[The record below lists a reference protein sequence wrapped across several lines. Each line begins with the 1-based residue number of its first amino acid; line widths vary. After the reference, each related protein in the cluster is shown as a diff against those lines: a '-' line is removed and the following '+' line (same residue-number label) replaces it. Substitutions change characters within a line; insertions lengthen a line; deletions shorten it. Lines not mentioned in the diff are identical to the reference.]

1 MAKRT
6 KISDIAN
13 QLGVSVTLVSF
24 VLNGKSKE
32 MRISDEM
39 RLKVLELAERMN
51 YKPNYHAK
59 SLRTG
64 KSHTIGLI
72 VADISNP
79 FFAQIARY
87 VEKEASKYNY
97 QVLFSSSDENKV
109 KFATQLEVLKDRTV
123 DGFILTPPIGSDTI
137 LIDLVNEKKHFVI
150 IDRIFENVNATSINI
165 NNYQAA
171 YNATIRLIQNNRKKI
186 ALLNVNYELISMQ
199 QRAKGYM
206 DALSDQGFEINP
218 ALIKNLE
225 FSHEKSLVSTAIQEI
240 IANQADAVLFT
251 TNKLGIFGIE
261 SIREMGLSIPENL
274 SIISFDDTDAYRIS
288 STTISTIEQPLEKMC
303 KEAVTI
309 LIKLIEGSFVSEAPP
324 KIQLEVRFI
333 PRESCL

>member
-1 MAKRT
+1 
-6 KISDIAN
+6 
-13 QLGVSVTLVSF
+13 
-24 VLNGKSKE
+24 
-32 MRISDEM
+32 
-39 RLKVLELAERMN
+39 
-51 YKPNYHAK
+51 
-59 SLRTG
+59 
-64 KSHTIGLI
+64 
-72 VADISNP
+72 
-79 FFAQIARY
+79 
-87 VEKEASKYNY
+87 
-97 QVLFSSSDENKV
+97 
-109 KFATQLEVLKDRTV
+109 
-123 DGFILTPPIGSDTI
+123 
-137 LIDLVNEKKHFVI
+137 LVNEKKHFVI